1 MVITFNSK
9 IEDGV
14 LHFVLEG
21 NLIGEDIGSSIIE
34 KANEA
39 VAQGVF
45 YCIVDINKVKY
56 INSSG
61 IGVLIT
67 LLTKFRN
74 KEGEVIIVNP
84 SEHVKKLLIITKLS
98 AIFKMTDSLE
108 EAIQEIKS

>member
-1 MVITFNSK
+1 MTFNSNV
-9 IEDGV
+9 EDGI
-14 LHFVLEG
+14 LQIALSG
-21 NLIGEDIGSSIIE
+21 NLIGEDVGALIIE

-39 VAQGVF
+39 VNQGV
-45 YCIVDINKVKY
+45 YHAIIDIKEVKY

-98 AIFKMTDSLE
+98 AIFKMSDSLDV
-108 EAIQEIKS
+108 AIQEIKS

>member
-1 MVITFNSK
+1 MAMTFTSK
-9 IEDGV
+9 ISDGV
-14 LHFVLEG
+14 LHFSFDG
-21 NLIGEDIGSSIIE
+21 NLIGEDVGSSIIE
-34 KANEA
+34 KANQA
-39 VAQGVF
+39 VAEDVF
-45 YCIVDINKVKY
+45 HCIIDINKVKY

-98 AIFKMTDSLE
+98 AIFKMSDSLE

>member
-1 MVITFNSK
+1 MTFNSK

-14 LHFVLEG
+14 LQIALSG
-21 NLIGEDIGSSIIE
+21 NLIGEEVGALIIE
-34 KANEA
+34 RANEA
-39 VAQGVF
+39 INKDVY
-45 YCIVDINKVKY
+45 YCIVDINEVKY

-98 AIFKMTDSLE
+98 AIFNISENME
-108 EAIQEIKS
+108 EAIKEIKS

>member
-1 MVITFNSK
+1 ML
-9 IEDGV
+9 G
-14 LHFVLEG
+14 H
-21 NLIGEDIGSSIIE
+21 SIIE

-39 VAQGVF
+39 VAMDVF
-45 YCIVDINKVKY
+45 YCIIDINKVKY

-74 KEGEVIIVNP
+74 KEGEFIIVNP

-98 AIFKMTDSLE
+98 AIFKMSDTLE
-108 EAIQEIKS
+108 DAVQEIKL